1 MGSAPPASTAPKPGE
16 FRDSHGDRNTRQHPT
31 APEHIKSLCT
41 AWEGTA
47 ALCSPPTPNPTP
59 WSSPGLPVPSSCAV
73 LELRAEEVPGA
84 GLAVGIAELGGG
96 VGCPG
101 EDGVSAVPGDHVW
114 LGTEVSLDG
123 ADVVGPLDGAVVGRA
138 EPGVTGRDG
147 DPAGLEGGSAAA
159 VLGVAGEGG
168 VAVVCG
174 GDREAAA
181 SLLVVVSCG
190 NVCVSAAPELGEG
203 SLRVDVVTPNDELGW
218 GCGVVSWPWTVPK
231 ERAEQQG
238 WGRVPGA
245 AAPPQFILRVLLP
258 LHRGHD
264 APPNPECSSQKG
276 RRLRSRCSIWLSTAG
291 DDESSAAVTLRPSPG
306 DVPCHTAL
314 GRAAHTL
321 VGSAGLCQRC
331 SYRPVPICTTGG
343 AAPAL
348 PRGHHADRARP
359 GGGPTEGSPM
369 APHDRE
375 HHSTGAPL
383 IPGMGRVGGRGHQPR
398 TSGVQPHAPT
408 EGSAL
413 DPPRCPGAPRTVTP
427 RQSQPPPG
435 PQPRQRPPGAAR
447 CPPPP
452 VTCRQQ
458 GSTAQ
463 QQPRHAP
470 PSPAV
475 PPGAADAALCFGRRR
490 RRLYL
495 PRGGGTAAPP
505 AGLGRRCSTG
515 RGNSPPCPHLRASVS
530 PRSVR
535 APRAQRDTGRGR
547 GDMGIFW
554 GPGDTGTWG

>member
-1 MGSAPPASTAPKPGE
+1 M
-16 FRDSHGDRNTRQHPT
+16 
-31 APEHIKSLCT
+31 
-41 AWEGTA
+41 
-47 ALCSPPTPNPTP
+47 
-59 WSSPGLPVPSSCAV
+59 
-73 LELRAEEVPGA
+73 
-84 GLAVGIAELGGG
+84 
-96 VGCPG
+96 
-101 EDGVSAVPGDHVW
+101 
-114 LGTEVSLDG
+114 
-123 ADVVGPLDGAVVGRA
+123 
-138 EPGVTGRDG
+138 
-147 DPAGLEGGSAAA
+147 
-159 VLGVAGEGG
+159 
-168 VAVVCG
+168 
-174 GDREAAA
+174 
-181 SLLVVVSCG
+181 
-190 NVCVSAAPELGEG
+190 
-203 SLRVDVVTPNDELGW
+203 
-218 GCGVVSWPWTVPK
+218 
-231 ERAEQQG
+231 
-238 WGRVPGA
+238 
-245 AAPPQFILRVLLP
+245 
-258 LHRGHD
+258 HRGHD

-452 VTCRQQ
+452 LPAASRAAQHSSSRAMPPPAPLSLPVLPMPLCVSAAAAAAFICPGGGEQQ
-458 GSTAQ
+458 RPLPASGGDA
-463 QQPRHAP
+463 AP
-470 PSPAV
+470 GGAILPPAPTFV
-475 PPGAADAALCFGRRR
+475 PPF
-490 RRLYL
+490 
-495 PRGGGTAAPP
+495 PP
-505 AGLGRRCSTG
+505 A
-515 RGNSPPCPHLRASVS
+515 A
-530 PRSVR
+530 
-535 APRAQRDTGRGR
+535 
-547 GDMGIFW
+547 
-554 GPGDTGTWG
+554 